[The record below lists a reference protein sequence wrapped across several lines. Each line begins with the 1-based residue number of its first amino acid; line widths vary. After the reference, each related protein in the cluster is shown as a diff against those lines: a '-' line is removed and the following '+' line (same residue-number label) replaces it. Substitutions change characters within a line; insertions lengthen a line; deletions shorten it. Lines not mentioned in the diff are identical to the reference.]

1 MNKSSLMLKVE
12 RKKANIMIKCNKI
25 TFLLTKIKHVVA
37 VKDTTVSEEEVL
49 NWMRMI
55 ESNLTSEVN
64 LMLDNLRDFLIDKV
78 NQDKIGGEFVQKQA
92 IFLTEYDIHMSELES
107 QITIVSAT
115 LSREEQQE

>member
-1 MNKSSLMLKVE
+1 MLKVE